1 AIVLATF
8 ARTAAWSRH
17 DLVLD
22 HDGALLLASS
32 SPSMNKHRIAR
43 IAGLGGTP
51 EVYGVDAGDAPLA
64 LSPVVDVE
72 GYTLVTLVDGTELQ
86 RTRKEALN
94 LVDPGSLS
102 VLGYQL

>member
-1 AIVLATF
+1 MLATF
-8 ARTAAWSRH
+8 TRNSAWSRQ

-32 SPSMNKHRIAR
+32 SPSLDKHRIAR
-43 IAGLGGTP
+43 IAGLDGTP
-51 EVYGVDAGDAPLA
+51 AVDGVEAGDAPLA

-72 GYTLVTLVDGTELQ
+72 GYTLVTLVDGTQLQ
-86 RTRKEALN
+86 RTRKEALD
-94 LVDPGSLS
+94 LLDPGSLS